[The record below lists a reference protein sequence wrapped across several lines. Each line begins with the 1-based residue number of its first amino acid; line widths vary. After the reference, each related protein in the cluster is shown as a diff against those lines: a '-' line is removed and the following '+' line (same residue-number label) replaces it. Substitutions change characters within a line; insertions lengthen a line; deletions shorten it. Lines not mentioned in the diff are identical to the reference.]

1 MHCVGSKTLRAQP
14 ERMRKPPV
22 NGYSKVL
29 TPDTSLLTGEQ
40 EIRDFPPELHR
51 QAKDTFRIDVQAIM
65 EQILDGKVPY
75 SWKNS

>member
-1 MHCVGSKTLRAQP
+1 MHCVDSKTQAQL
-14 ERMRKPPV
+14 ERMRKPLM

-29 TPDTSLLTGEQ
+29 TSDTSLQTGEQ
-40 EIRDFPPELHR
+40 EIRDFPQELQR
-51 QAKDTFRIDVQAIM
+51 QAKDTFRIVAQAIM